1 MRHGVYSAL
10 LLSSVL
16 MGCAEEDVQSLGLD
30 TPIQVLAD
38 IPSFDHPKRFTNS
51 QDAGPICPQNS
62 PTCFAYAEQQLLK
75 QYAPFVQASKPSG
88 LTLQL
93 YSGKTLTLTGQN
105 PDNPSA
111 DCHPCR
117 YQLIQVYPKLD
128 AVLVHLQYREGGSYQ
143 LINLDTEQRLNLHGI
158 PVLSPNLQYLI
169 SLNSDL
175 RTGLNNNALQVYR
188 FDSVNGPQLSFDIFR
203 DMPQFTELKIG
214 FSEAKWL
221 DSSSFIVQADMATSD
236 SFEPQHRYYQMQRHG
251 DHQNATWTMQQLD
264 LNSYNA
270 LMYPDA

>member
-1 MRHGVYSAL
+1 MRYRFYSAL
-10 LLSSVL
+10 LLSSLL
-16 MGCAEEDVQSLGLD
+16 MGCGEEDDQSLGLE
-30 TPIQVLAD
+30 TPIQILAD
-38 IPSFDHPKRFTNS
+38 IPSFDHAKRFSNS

-75 QYAPFVQASKPSG
+75 QYAPFVQVSKPNG
-88 LTLQL
+88 LVLQL
-93 YSGKTLTLTGQN
+93 YSGKTLTLTGQPESN
-105 PDNPSA
+105 LSA
-111 DCHPCR
+111 DCNPCR

-128 AVLVHLQYREGGSYQ
+128 AVLVYLQYHEGGSYQ

-169 SLNSDL
+169 SFKSDL
-175 RTGLNNNALQVYR
+175 GTSNNILQVYR
-188 FDSVNGPQLSFDIFR
+188 FDRINGPQLSFDIFK
-203 DMPQFTELKIG
+203 DMPQFVELKMG

-221 DSSSFIVQADMATSD
+221 DSSSFIVQADVATSD
-236 SFEPQHRYYQMQRHG
+236 GFEQQHRYYQMQRHG

-264 LNSYNA
+264 LNSYHA